1 MASNLVPLRGMKD
14 LLFNEYRVHKHIE
27 SIAFETAK
35 LYGFEGAS
43 TPVLESANIF
53 DRTLGNTSD
62 IISKEMYSF
71 ADKKGRLVALRPEFT
86 ASIMRAVISNS
97 LKQQLP
103 LKLFSCGPLFR
114 YDRPQEGRQRQ
125 FHQLNFE
132 FIGAKGPYSDAEI
145 ISLAAH
151 VLSRLEILDDVTLE
165 LNSLGSAE
173 SRTSYQS
180 ALVDY
185 FKQHLNVLSLE
196 SRDRL
201 EKNPLRILDSKHE
214 EDINICKQA
223 PVISDYYTA
232 NDAGYFEQVKNNLDK
247 LGVKYKVNNR
257 LARGLDYYSHTAF
270 EFTTSKLGAQS
281 TVLAGGRYDDL
292 SELMGVGEIPAIGF
306 AAGIER
312 IALMRNYTLNK
323 DRAIYVLPI
332 EEDSF
337 EYSVLLTHQLRAAN
351 ITAIIEFN
359 GKLNKRMQMAV
370 ANDANYV
377 IFIGADEIKNNS
389 CKLKNL
395 DSGNEQVINKSKLV
409 NFIKNIS

>member
-1 MASNLVPLRGMKD
+1 
-14 LLFNEYRVHKHIE
+14 
-27 SIAFETAK
+27 
-35 LYGFEGAS
+35 
-43 TPVLESANIF
+43 
-53 DRTLGNTSD
+53 
-62 IISKEMYSF
+62 
-71 ADKKGRLVALRPEFT
+71 
-86 ASIMRAVISNS
+86 
-97 LKQQLP
+97 
-103 LKLFSCGPLFR
+103 
-114 YDRPQEGRQRQ
+114 
-125 FHQLNFE
+125 
-132 FIGAKGPYSDAEI
+132 
-145 ISLAAH
+145 
-151 VLSRLEILDDVTLE
+151 
-165 LNSLGSAE
+165 
-173 SRTSYQS
+173 
-180 ALVDY
+180 
-185 FKQHLNVLSLE
+185 
-196 SRDRL
+196 
-201 EKNPLRILDSKHE
+201 
-214 EDINICKQA
+214 
-223 PVISDYYTA
+223 
-232 NDAGYFEQVKNNLDK
+232 
-247 LGVKYKVNNR
+247 
-257 LARGLDYYSHTAF
+257 
-270 EFTTSKLGAQS
+270 
-281 TVLAGGRYDDL
+281 VLAGGRYDDL

>member
-1 MASNLVPLRGMKD
+1 
-14 LLFNEYRVHKHIE
+14 
-27 SIAFETAK
+27 
-35 LYGFEGAS
+35 
-43 TPVLESANIF
+43 
-53 DRTLGNTSD
+53 
-62 IISKEMYSF
+62 
-71 ADKKGRLVALRPEFT
+71 
-86 ASIMRAVISNS
+86 
-97 LKQQLP
+97 
-103 LKLFSCGPLFR
+103 
-114 YDRPQEGRQRQ
+114 
-125 FHQLNFE
+125 
-132 FIGAKGPYSDAEI
+132 
-145 ISLAAH
+145 
-151 VLSRLEILDDVTLE
+151 LDDVTLE

-312 IALMRNYTLNK
+312 IALMRNYTPSK
-323 DRAIYVLPI
+323 DRVVYVLPI
-332 EEDSF
+332 GEEGF
-337 EYSVLLTHQLRAAN
+337 EYSTSLVNQLRKAHIAAV
-351 ITAIIEFN
+351 IEFD
-359 GKLNKRMQMAV
+359 GKISKRMQIAV
-370 ANDANYV
+370 ENNANYV